1 MHNYSKNL
9 QHFVAFSIAPSK
21 LMERS
26 LNMADFKI
34 WKASV
39 RNFTEE
45 LKFRLDTRFL
55 GDEAEEAKKNSMR
68 NLQELLVAQ
77 NDKINDYLFTE
88 RPLWSGHTDFR
99 EIKAMYVYSQ
109 SQLDHLLNYMATSY
123 PPYFNDQVKYSSSQ
137 LRLVVPAAKSK
148 VHTLKHFLD
157 MHLVDPDL
165 IDLMSKDMSQL
176 LTAKKYSPGQHH
188 YVLSIA
194 DTLLTSRKVST
205 RALITEL
212 MRHNFNTSA
221 FYKYITERFHA
232 RLITLGGLHKQL
244 ELIALEKDELFRA
257 REVTELKFIN
267 QRPTISLDFLNY
279 LNEKHQHTNELMEIK
294 RQELKDRFDPDHL
307 RRILLNTSVPQLGL
321 FIRLLIEKD
330 IVQQAKMADLFK
342 FFSSNFYTKNA
353 NFISAKSLQDK
364 STSVRL
370 PDALRLY
377 RFFKNSME
385 WLEVNFHVKEHNRAM
400 R

>member
-1 MHNYSKNL
+1 
-9 QHFVAFSIAPSK
+9 
-21 LMERS
+21 MERS

-55 GDEAEEAKKNSMR
+55 GEDADEAKTKSMR

-99 EIKAMYVYSQ
+99 EIKAMYAYSQ
-109 SQLDHLLNYMATSY
+109 SQLDHLLNYLATNYS
-123 PPYFNDQVKYSSSQ
+123 PYFNNQVKYSSSQ
-137 LRLVVPAAKSK
+137 LRLVIPAAKSK
-148 VHTLKHFLD
+148 VYTLKHFLG

-165 IDLMSKDMSQL
+165 IHLMSKDILQL
-176 LTAKKYSPGQHH
+176 LFTKKYSPENHH
-188 YVLSIA
+188 YVLCIA
-194 DTLLTSRKVST
+194 NTLLTTQKVST
-205 RALITEL
+205 SALIMEL
-212 MRHNFNTSA
+212 IRHNFNTPA

-232 RLITLGGLHKQL
+232 RLLMLGGLHKQL
-244 ELIALEKDELFRA
+244 ELIVLEKDELFRA
-257 REVTELKFIN
+257 REFTDLKFTN
-267 QRPTISLDFLNY
+267 QGPAISLDFLNY
-279 LNEKHQHTNELMEIK
+279 LNEKYEHTNALMEIK
-294 RQELKDRFDPDHL
+294 RHELKDRFEPDHL
-307 RRILLNTSVPQLGL
+307 LRILLNTSVPQLGL
-321 FIRLLIEKD
+321 FIRLLVEKD

-377 RFFKNSME
+377 RFFKSSME